1 MAGGRPEIEMRLS
14 GANHER
20 WELVKGRI
28 KARTTR
34 FDGDCVWA
42 LFVAERGVTTE
53 RLYEVR
59 TLLDAVEIDVVEF
72 ALPDGVE
79 GDWVGYA
86 RAIID
91 AANVDLSR

>member
-1 MAGGRPEIEMRLS
+1 M
-14 GANHER
+14 
-20 WELVKGRI
+20 KDRI
-28 KARTTR
+28 HASTTG

-42 LFVAERGVTTE
+42 RFVADHGVTTE

-59 TLLDAVEIDVVEF
+59 TLLNAVDIDIVEF
-72 ALPDGVE
+72 ALPDDVE

-91 AANVDLSR
+91 AANADLSR